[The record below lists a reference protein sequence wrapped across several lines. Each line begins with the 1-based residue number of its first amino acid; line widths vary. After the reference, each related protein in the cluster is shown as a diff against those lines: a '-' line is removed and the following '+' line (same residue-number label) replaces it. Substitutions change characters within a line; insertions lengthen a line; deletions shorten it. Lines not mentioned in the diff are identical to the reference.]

1 LIAIYF
7 NHFEELA
14 LIVRILMK
22 SLFSK
27 VIFLC
32 ILVSLVLGGRI
43 LSGDLSVD
51 YANAG
56 KMTKISFSFMLEN
69 SIDQSDYIKIS
80 LPFPLHSQLVPAYPA
95 TEGLSLPSGLVL
107 TYQYMDNSANVIN
120 GILYGQIL
128 TETIDSSN
136 YYVRFYTSDRKTFI
150 PVLANQWYF
159 ITF

>member
-1 LIAIYF
+1 
-7 NHFEELA
+7 
-14 LIVRILMK
+14 MK
-22 SLFSK
+22 KFISK
-27 VIFLC
+27 VIFLS
-32 ILVSLVLGGRI
+32 ILISLTLGGRI

-56 KMTKISFSFMLEN
+56 KMTKLSFSFMLEN
-69 SIDQSDYIKIS
+69 SIDEADYIKVA

-107 TYQYMDNSANVIN
+107 TYQLMDNSANVVN
-120 GILYGQIL
+120 GLYYGQIL

-136 YYVRFYTSDRKTFI
+136 YFVRFYSSDRKTFI

-159 ITF
+159 ITFEIQ

>member
-1 LIAIYF
+1 MKKLI
-7 NHFEELA
+7 
-14 LIVRILMK
+14 
-22 SLFSK
+22 SQ
-27 VIFLC
+27 VIFLS
-32 ILVSLVLGGRI
+32 ILISLSLGGRI

-56 KMTKISFSFMLEN
+56 KMTKLSFSFMLQN
-69 SIDQSDYIKIS
+69 SIDQSDYIKVA

-107 TYQYMDNSANVIN
+107 TYQLMDNSANVVNSIY
-120 GILYGQIL
+120 YGQIL

-136 YYVRFYTSDRKTFI
+136 YFVRFYSSDRKTFI

-159 ITF
+159 ITFEIQ